1 MRARSD
7 KHWIALAL
15 LLAAGA
21 GCQSGWPTKRLFA
34 RTEPAAS
41 ASTDSTSSN
50 SPNAA
55 AGAVQGSAAP
65 AAQDQQGVVPA
76 SFDQP
81 RYVPPSGT
89 SIVGLGG
96 DGDDELVEKKTWLEK
111 TGEKMA
117 PKNVG
122 KKFKKFIGQGPNE
135 TYAQQQYEEGQK
147 LYGEKKF
154 EEAAKCFKRA
164 AGRWPDSALE
174 EDAMFKQAESWFFA
188 DRYTKASDA
197 YQALLKK
204 YEGSRYEDRVALRY
218 FAIAKYWD
226 ECSQNES
233 HWYPNFKDK
242 TRPFVDASGHAISL
256 YTASRT
262 TDLHGEL
269 ADDATMAMAN
279 AYFRKNRF
287 EDAAANYDMV
297 RKDFSNSP
305 HVLNAHVL
313 GLQSRLRSYQG
324 PQYEASPLDE
334 AEKLATQALDSFP
347 DEYLGAE
354 KQRLLQAKRSIRYER
369 AHRDFEAGEYYY
381 KIKYFRAARIY
392 YQRTIEEF
400 PDTPFAKL
408 ADDRIAEIKD
418 LPPVP
423 HDYFE
428 WVKKVLPASKN
439 SYNR

>member
-1 MRARSD
+1 MRTKSD
-7 KHWIALAL
+7 RAWLSLGI
-15 LLAAGA
+15 LLAACG
-21 GCQSGWPTKRLFA
+21 GCQSGWPSKRLFA
-34 RTEPAAS
+34 RTDA
-41 ASTDSTSSN
+41 T
-50 SPNAA
+50 AA
-55 AGAVQGSAAP
+55 AAAETPKAPSTNGASNVPQETAAAP
-65 AAQDQQGVVPA
+65 TKDAQGVVPA

-81 RYVPPSGT
+81 RYVPPAGT

-96 DGDDELVEKKTWLEK
+96 DSADDLVEKKSWLEK
-111 TGEKMA
+111 TGEKIA

-122 KKFKKFIGQGPNE
+122 KKFKKLIGQGPNE
-135 TYAQQQYEEGQK
+135 AYAQQQYEEGER
-147 LYGEKKF
+147 LFREKKF
-154 EEAAKCFKRA
+154 EEAAKCFKKA
-164 AGRWPDSALE
+164 ANRWPDSALE
-174 EDAMFKQAESWFFA
+174 EDAMFKQGESWFYA
-188 DRYTKASDA
+188 DRYPKASDA

-204 YEGSRYEDRVALRY
+204 YDGSRYEDRVALRY

-226 ECSQNES
+226 ECAQQES
-233 HWYPNFKDK
+233 HWYPNVKDK

-256 YTASRT
+256 YTASKLADMR
-262 TDLHGEL
+262 GEL
-269 ADDATMAMAN
+269 ADDATMAVAN

-305 HVLNAHVL
+305 HVLNAHLL

-334 AEKLATQALDSFP
+334 ADKLAEQALISFP
-347 DEYLGAE
+347 DSQLGPE
-354 KQRLLQAKRSIRYER
+354 KERLQQAKRSIRYER
-369 AHRDFEAGEYYY
+369 AHREFEAGEYYY

-392 YQRTIEEF
+392 YRRTIEEF

-408 ADDRIAEIKD
+408 AGERLAETKD

-423 HDYFE
+423 RDYFE
-428 WVKKVLPASKN
+428 WVKKVLPASNN